1 MASVATNP
9 GGSAERPASVPA
21 PAAPDGTVKA
31 LFREAGE
38 LAIFTFRTFG
48 ALRGALRYPAEI
60 FRQSSILARGS
71 TGVIAAMC
79 FLIGFSAINFAY
91 YFLRAAGA
99 ADYTG
104 LFSGLATA
112 RAACPVM
119 FGYVFAAK
127 VGCGLVAEIGAMRI
141 SQEIDALESEA
152 IDPMRY
158 VVAVRLLAAM
168 IFLPGAVFIG
178 LLGMSAGCYLTAV
191 DVVQGLSSSGFS
203 RYHWAIQTV
212 QDQLY
217 ALIMM
222 GTMAISIVI
231 VSCFY
236 GWRTKGGPAEVGGSV
251 ARSLVVNLVLIHV
264 IIGGFIFLF
273 YGLDPKLP
281 IGG

>member
-1 MASVATNP
+1 MATVAN
-9 GGSAERPASVPA
+9 PA
-21 PAAPDGTVKA
+21 PAAPRRPDGTVKA

-38 LAIFTFRTFG
+38 LAIFTVRTLG

-71 TGVIAAMC
+71 TGVIAAI
-79 FLIGFSAINFAY
+79 LIGFSAINFAY

-158 VVAVRLLAAM
+158 VVATRLLAAM

-191 DVVQGLSSSGFS
+191 DIVQGLSSSGFS

-222 GTMAISIVI
+222 GTMAITIVI

-236 GWRTKGGPAEVGGSV
+236 GWRTTGGPAEVGGSV